1 MFGLIED
8 LWDKFH
14 DAVEPLSVNLCIGKD
29 TPNDKLTLL
38 FIASKCG
45 IIEIDGDNAKYV
57 DDMMAKNA
65 MTGHIEGN
73 VNSPINDPEFLW
85 TNF

>member
-1 MFGLIED
+1 
-8 LWDKFH
+8 
-14 DAVEPLSVNLCIGKD
+14 VEPLAVNLCIGKD

-45 IIEIDGDNAKYV
+45 IIEIEGENAKYV
-57 DDMMAKNA
+57 DDMMVKNA
-65 MTGHIEGN
+65 TTGHIEGN
-73 VNSPINDPEFLW
+73 VNSMLNDPEFLW